1 MFFFINLKGF
11 CDADQCRVL
20 EFTPE
25 KAFDGKRLINHVIR
39 IVEVLTMSF
48 CDNMCYMEP
57 DCVSINVHKQ
67 VSGHGGYKCELNN
80 VTHERH
86 EHDLEK
92 KDDYFYHAAEVGV
105 ASLANTHFKWK
116 KKLVSGRNRCN
127 CCLNSNITVNI
138 SIFSIIIIVGLN
150 ATRFPFYSYFNVWY
164 YFRFRALVLITLAIT
179 ILLVKAVLLTKDIAV
194 CVPLDSKVQGV
205 RKVTPVMSNRS

>member
-1 MFFFINLKGF
+1 M
-11 CDADQCRVL
+11 L

-48 CDNMCYMEP
+48 CDNMCYVEP

-105 ASLANTHFKWK
+105 ASLANTHFKYDSF
-116 KKLVSGRNRCN
+116 VSPRAIELSTAYACVV
-127 CCLNSNITVNI
+127 NITG
-138 SIFSIIIIVGLN
+138 SFSTGIFSNYKIFDIQKAFEILNLMAIGLPSLMFFFSTLLLFNTYTFHFMYMYSKPFTIIRRSGETKLN
-150 ATRFPFYSYFNVWY
+150 
-164 YFRFRALVLITLAIT
+164 T
-179 ILLVKAVLLTKDIAV
+179 I
-194 CVPLDSKVQGV
+194 
-205 RKVTPVMSNRS
+205 